1 MTTTITITLLI
12 LAIAS
17 LMCNVAQYQERR
29 IERKEA
35 NGYIK
40 TLAKMEGELA
50 ETKSAYLNEQN
61 HREWAIGRIK
71 DQATLIKSLEKLL
84 KAASP
89 RKYNEFKSHY
99 SHERA
104 DDNQ

>member
-1 MTTTITITLLI
+1 MTTTITITLLV

-29 IERKEA
+29 IERKET
-35 NGYIK
+35 NGYIAE
-40 TLAKMEGELA
+40 LAKMEGQLA
-50 ETKSAYLNEQN
+50 EAQQTYLNEKN

>member
-1 MTTTITITLLI
+1 MTTAITITLLV

-17 LMCNVAQYQERR
+17 LMCNALQYQERR

-40 TLAKMEGELA
+40 TLAKMEIELN
-50 ETKSAYLNEQN
+50 EVKGNYLNEVN

-84 KAASP
+84 KDASP
-89 RKYNEFKSHY
+89 RRYNEYKSTAY
-99 SHERA
+99 ERTA
-104 DDNQ
+104 DNQ

>member
-40 TLAKMEGELA
+40 TLAKMEGQLA
-50 ETKSAYLNEQN
+50 EAQQTYLNEKN

-71 DQATLIKSLEKLL
+71 DQATLIKTLERML
-84 KAASP
+84 KTASP
-89 RKYNEFKSHY
+89 RKYNEYKTAYAHVY
-99 SHERA
+99 SA
-104 DDNQ
+104 DNQ

>member
-29 IERKEA
+29 IERKET
-35 NGYIK
+35 NGYIAD
-40 TLAKMEGELA
+40 LAKMEGQLA
-50 ETKSAYLNEQN
+50 EAQQTYLNEKN

-99 SHERA
+99 SHECA

>member
-1 MTTTITITLLI
+1 MTTTITITLLV

-40 TLAKMEGELA
+40 TLAKMEGQLA
-50 ETKSAYLNEQN
+50 EAQQTYLNEKN

-71 DQATLIKSLEKLL
+71 DQATLIKTLERML
-84 KAASP
+84 KATSP
-89 RKYNEFKSHY
+89 RKYNEYKTTCA
-99 SHERA
+99 HEYA
-104 DDNQ
+104 ADNQ

>member
-1 MTTTITITLLI
+1 MITTITITLLV

-35 NGYIK
+35 NGYIAE
-40 TLAKMEGELA
+40 LAKMEGQLA
-50 ETKSAYLNEQN
+50 EAQQTYLNEKN

-71 DQATLIKSLEKLL
+71 DQATLIKSLERML

-89 RKYNEFKSHY
+89 RKYSEYKTTY
-99 SHERA
+99 AHECA

>member
-1 MTTTITITLLI
+1 MTTTITITLLV

-29 IERKEA
+29 IERKET
-35 NGYIK
+35 NGYIAE
-40 TLAKMEGELA
+40 LAKMEGQLA
-50 ETKSAYLNEQN
+50 EAQQTYLNEKN

-71 DQATLIKSLEKLL
+71 DQATLIKSLERML

-89 RKYNEFKSHY
+89 RRYNEYKATAY
-99 SHERA
+99 ERPA
-104 DDNQ
+104 DNQ

>member
-35 NGYIK
+35 NGYIAE
-40 TLAKMEGELA
+40 LAKMEGELA
-50 ETKSAYLNEQN
+50 EARETYLNEKN

-71 DQATLIKSLEKLL
+71 DQATLIKTLERML
-84 KAASP
+84 KTSSP
-89 RKYNEFKSHY
+89 RKYNEYKITCAHEY
-99 SHERA
+99 SA
-104 DDNQ
+104 DNQ

>member
-1 MTTTITITLLI
+1 MTTTITITLLV

-17 LMCNVAQYQERR
+17 LMCNAVQYQERR
-29 IERKEA
+29 IERKET

-40 TLAKMEGELA
+40 TLAQMESELA
-50 ETKSAYLNEQN
+50 EVRETYLNEKN

-71 DQATLIKSLEKLL
+71 DQDALVKNLERLL

-89 RKYNEFKSHY
+89 RKYHEYKSSY
-99 SHERA
+99 ERPA
-104 DDNQ
+104 DNQ